1 MKYTT
6 EQALTEIMHR
16 SEQIRVRKE
25 RRFCRG
31 LSIAAGTMCAML
43 IFLIAVMP
51 GMEAGSTGETVYG
64 SLLLGQEAGG
74 YVLAA
79 VIAFALGVTVTL
91 LCIYMRK
98 RKVKKDSNDRRKE
111 GDT

>member
-6 EQALTEIMHR
+6 EKALAEIMHR

-25 RRFCRG
+25 RRFCRM
-31 LSIAAGTMCAML
+31 LSVAAGTMCAAL
-43 IFLIAVMP
+43 VFLITVMP
-51 GMEAGSTGETVYG
+51 GMEAGSASGSVYG
-64 SLLLGQEAGG
+64 SLLLGREAGG

-91 LCIYMRK
+91 LCLYFKK
-98 RKVKKDSNDRRKE
+98 RKNKKDPDGERKE